1 MASTTTGSAIEM
13 PIVSVRTMLSKP
25 TDSTIPISHPS
36 PTTYATRAETSAA
49 MSVAVAPIAR
59 RIPISLTREFTDR
72 ETVAYKPSAAIS
84 SVAEAKHNTTMLL
97 WCSTA

>member
-1 MASTTTGSAIEM
+1 MSVPAI
-13 PIVSVRTMLSKP
+13 LSKL

-72 ETVAYKPSAAIS
+72 ETVAYKPSAATS
-84 SVAEAKHNTTMLL
+84 SVAAAKHNTTMLL